1 MATTNRQI
9 HLDIR
14 PQGEA
19 TAGNFKLVDRR
30 HAARCRTARCWCA
43 TTT

>member
-1 MATTNRQI
+1 MTTNKQI

-19 TAGNFKLVDRR
+19 DADNFQLVERR
-30 HAARCRTARCWCA
+30 DAAR
-43 TTT
+43 